1 MTANADRT
9 RTIGW
14 DDPAPPLEASRGL
27 DGLSYLRA
35 IVEGDYPPP
44 PIARLMGFWLESA
57 ERGEAVFECDP
68 GEFHYNPLGLV
79 HGGLACT
86 MLDSALGCAGHTTL
100 PAGVGYTSIDL
111 DVSYLRPILAASGR
125 LRARGR
131 VVKGGRRVIF
141 TQGELTDA
149 AGQVLATAT
158 SSLLVL
164 RP

>member
-9 RTIGW
+9 RTISW
-14 DDPAPPLEASRGL
+14 DDPAPPLAASRGL

-35 IVEGDYPPP
+35 IVDGDFPPP
-44 PIARLMGFWLESA
+44 PIARLLGFWLASA
-57 ERGEAVFECDP
+57 DPGEAVFECDP
-68 GEFHYNPLGLV
+68 DEYHYNPLGLV

-86 MLDSALGCAGHTTL
+86 MLDSAVGCAGHTTL

-111 DVSYLRPILAASGR
+111 DVSYLRPILASSGR
-125 LRARGR
+125 LRARGW

-141 TQGELTDA
+141 AQGELTDA
-149 AGQVLATAT
+149 GGQVLATAS